1 MSRKIT
7 VLVESTQRKVVL
19 ESNATTLGELK
30 NELREM
36 QVDFDSEN
44 VFKESRTKSILA
56 SDESILP
63 TNVPWKGSVTDELV
77 FMITAPHKNI
87 KSGMDRKEA
96 YAKVKELGLQ
106 DKIQKGEGKNF
117 TQCSTAILI
126 SYIEK
131 ASKKAAP
138 KAKKAEPAAPIAK
151 EKPVRKAKAAEAA
164 EANLDALQNLLEEL
178 VDKGVI
184 TSSVSDNIW
193 GVANG
198 QPAQPVEEEEK
209 SYTDLAKEFNF

>member
-30 NELREM
+30 SELREM

-56 SDESILP
+56 SDESVLP
-63 TNVPWKGSVTDELV
+63 TSVPWKGSVTDELV
-77 FMITAPHKNI
+77 FMITAPQKKI
-87 KSGMDRKEA
+87 RSGIDRKEI
-96 YAKVKELGLQ
+96 YDKVRELGLQ
-106 DKIQKGEGKNF
+106 DKIQKEVGRNF
-117 TQCSTAILI
+117 TQCTTATLI

-131 ASKKAAP
+131 AAKKAAP
-138 KAKKAEPAAPIAK
+138 KAKKAEPATPIAK

-164 EANLDALQNLLEEL
+164 EANLDALQNLLHEL
-178 VDKGVI
+178 VSKGII
-184 TSSVSDNIW
+184 TSSIADNIW

-198 QPAQPVEEEEK
+198 LPAQPIEEEK
-209 SYTDLAKEFNF
+209 SYSDLAKEFNF

>member
-56 SDESILP
+56 SDESVLP
-63 TNVPWKGSVTDELV
+63 TNVPWKGSVTNELV
-77 FMITAPHKNI
+77 FMITAPQKKI

-96 YAKVKELGLQ
+96 YAKVRELGLQ

-117 TQCSTAILI
+117 TQCATAVLI

-131 ASKKAAP
+131 AAKKAAP
-138 KAKKAEPAAPIAK
+138 KAKKAEPAALIAK
-151 EKPVRKAKAAEAA
+151 EKPVRKAKVAEAV

-184 TSSVSDNIW
+184 TSSVADNIW

-198 QPAQPVEEEEK
+198 QPAQPVEKEK
-209 SYTDLAKEFNF
+209 SYSDLAREFNF

>member
-56 SDESILP
+56 SNDSVLP

-77 FMITAPHKNI
+77 FMK
-87 KSGMDRKEA
+87 
-96 YAKVKELGLQ
+96 LGLQ

-138 KAKKAEPAAPIAK
+138 KAKKTEPSAPIAK
-151 EKPVRKAKAAEAA
+151 EKPVGKAKAAEAA
-164 EANLDALQNLLEEL
+164 EANLDALSDLLDEL
-178 VDKGVI
+178 TDKGII
-184 TSSVSDNIW
+184 TRSIAQNIW

-198 QPAQPVEEEEK
+198 QPAQPVEKEK
-209 SYTDLAKEFNF
+209 SYSDLAKEFNF

>member
-56 SDESILP
+56 SDESVLP
-63 TNVPWKGSVTDELV
+63 TNVPWKGSVTNELV
-77 FMITAPHKNI
+77 FMITAPQKKI
-87 KSGMDRKEA
+87 RSGMDRKEA
-96 YAKVKELGLQ
+96 YAKIKELGLQ

-117 TQCSTAILI
+117 TQCSTATLI

-131 ASKKAAP
+131 AAKKAAP
-138 KAKKAEPAAPIAK
+138 KAKKAEPTAPIAK
-151 EKPVRKAKAAEAA
+151 EKPVRKAKAAEAV
-164 EANLDALQNLLEEL
+164 ESNLDALSDLLDEL
-178 VDKGVI
+178 TGKGII
-184 TSSVSDNIW
+184 TKSVAQNIW

-198 QPAQPVEEEEK
+198 QPAQPIEEEK
-209 SYTDLAKEFNF
+209 SYSDLAKEFNF